1 MKKRIT
7 LLTLSWVTG
16 ISLFAADA
24 TETTTTAAPA
34 KPGFAL
40 EDLIIIATILLMVL
54 ITFFIVYQ
62 LSVMRMQM
70 QLLQKIIVTKD
81 PKAVLDNGTWLERF
95 SKRFIGLKPME
106 MEGELIMEEHE
117 YDGIVELKNGMPPW
131 LQAFFGITVVFAISY
146 WTYYMVLKAGPDQY
160 QEYQMQVDKAIK
172 QKEERNKLYANSI
185 DETNVEL
192 STDADDLQKGKDI
205 FIENCASCHRADAG
219 GDSGPNLT
227 DQYWIHGGGIK
238 NVFKTIKI
246 GYVEKGM
253 RSWIEVLNPLQI
265 KQVASYVLSLQGTN
279 PAAAKS
285 PQGELWT
292 GEKTTGDSTQVQTD
306 TLQVDSNT
314 AVNPAK

>member
-1 MKKRIT
+1 MKKRIA
-7 LLTLSWVTG
+7 LLTLSWVAG
-16 ISLFAADA
+16 ISLFAADVA
-24 TETTTTAAPA
+24 ETTTTAAPA
-34 KPGFAL
+34 KSGFSL
-40 EDLIIIATILLMVL
+40 EDLIIIFTILLMV
-54 ITFFIVYQ
+54 IVTFFIVYQ

-81 PKAVLDNGTWLERF
+81 PKAILDNGTWLERF
-95 SKRFIGLKPME
+95 SKKFIGLKPLE

-131 LQAFFGITVVFAISY
+131 LQAFFLVTVIFAVSY

-160 QEYQMQVDKAIK
+160 QEYQMQVDKATK

-185 DETNVEL
+185 DENNVEL
-192 STDADDLQKGKDI
+192 STDPDDLKKGKDL

-238 NVFKTIKI
+238 NVFKTVKI

-265 KQVASYVLSLQGTN
+265 RQVSSYVLSLQGSN
-279 PAAAKS
+279 PAGAKS

-292 GEKTTGDSTQVQTD
+292 GEKPIADSTQVPTD
-306 TLQVDSNT
+306 TLKVDSNI